1 MKGLITRT
9 VKEYTVKASKLV
21 KEGNN
26 WKEIPLEP
34 YTTCDANETYE
45 RFLKKY
51 YKIKDNEKLLLERTE
66 KRKLV
71 GMPLEFFLA
80 NCSDIVDGKLS
91 VNGKTETA
99 GTDRAEIE
107 ELKIVKLD

>member
-34 YTTCDANETYE
+34 YTTFDANETYE

-51 YKIKDNEKLLLERTE
+51 YSIKPNEKLLLERSE
-66 KRKLV
+66 KGKLV

-80 NCSDIVDGKLS
+80 NCSDIVDGKLV
-91 VNGKTETA
+91 VNKEKTGTA
-99 GTDRAEIE
+99 TSEIE
-107 ELKIVKLD
+107 ELKRVKLD

>member
-66 KRKLV
+66 KGKLV

-80 NCSDIVDGKLS
+80 NCSDIVEGKLV
-91 VNGKTETA
+91 VNKEKTSTA
-99 GTDRAEIE
+99 TSEIE
-107 ELKIVKLD
+107 